1 MLPDGKGASTPSAV
15 HKSLMDTKAS
25 PVMKYCCR
33 GAQGLL
39 EALLEKI
46 SKLKMGIPVGLQT
59 QDSSDFFKQAPRP
72 SKATVKHPMCLLA
85 VVIFMFMGSNVLLQV
100 DA

>member
-1 MLPDGKGASTPSAV
+1 
-15 HKSLMDTKAS
+15 MDLKAS
-25 PVMKYCCR
+25 SVMRYCCR

-39 EALLEKI
+39 EALLDKI
-46 SKLKMGIPVGLQT
+46 SNLKMGILVSLQT

-85 VVIFMFMGSNVLLQV
+85 VVIFMFMCSNVLLQV

>member
-1 MLPDGKGASTPSAV
+1 
-15 HKSLMDTKAS
+15 MDLKAS
-25 PVMKYCCR
+25 SVMRYCCR

-39 EALLEKI
+39 EALLDKI
-46 SKLKMGIPVGLQT
+46 SNLKMGIPVSLQT

-85 VVIFMFMGSNVLLQV
+85 VVIFMFMCSNILLQV

>member
-1 MLPDGKGASTPSAV
+1 
-15 HKSLMDTKAS
+15 MDLKAS
-25 PVMKYCCR
+25 SVMRYCCR

-39 EALLEKI
+39 EALLDKI
-46 SKLKMGIPVGLQT
+46 SNLKMGIPVSLQT

-85 VVIFMFMGSNVLLQV
+85 VVIFMFMCSNVLLQV